1 MLHDPSADQK
11 TAQLVKEISAADS
24 VGRIKL
30 LPKIDRILNSIRKFG
45 GRASARLRELHDQI
59 LDEAMESRFD
69 NVPF

>member
-30 LPKIDRILNSIRKFG
+30 LPKIDRTLNSIRKSG
-45 GRASARLRELHDQI
+45 GRAPARLRELHDQI